1 MKRLCFLLPERRE
14 EFVNSLTSY
23 SKLQPRPVG
32 PPETTVVSRTS
43 RGFLSFFP
51 GLPLLRAPPPQTPF
65 RPLPAGRG
73 TAKRSSPRAEE
84 VVEFWPSR
92 SAEEPSL
99 PSGSRFSNMSSF
111 PNVKPR
117 VTSPSERYPRD
128 VPMPGF
134 IPEAVL
140 LTVVTPDHSCE
151 SGFPANS
158 CPCLTLSQK
167 PTP

>member
-1 MKRLCFLLPERRE
+1 MLIVSPLIPNYSPDLWGHRR
-14 EFVNSLTSY
+14 
-23 SKLQPRPVG
+23 RPWCPG
-32 PPETTVVSRTS
+32 RPGVSS
-43 RGFLSFFP
+43 PSSQGSP
-51 GLPLLRAPPPQTPF
+51 SSAPHPPQTPF

-92 SAEEPSL
+92 LAEEPSL
-99 PSGSRFSNMSSF
+99 PSGSRFSKMSSF